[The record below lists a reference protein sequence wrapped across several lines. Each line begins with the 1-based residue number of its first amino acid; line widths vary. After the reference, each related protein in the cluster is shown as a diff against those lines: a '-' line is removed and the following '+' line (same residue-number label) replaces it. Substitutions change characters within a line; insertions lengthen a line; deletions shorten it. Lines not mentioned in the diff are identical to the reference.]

1 METKGYTINNIPMDT
16 LELLHDARARVE
28 RQTGCSLA
36 MQSYLRKVLQDAA
49 NAEKALQQAAS
60 EEYAQQ
66 QSEDARS

>member
-1 METKGYTINNIPMDT
+1 MHKEVLNTQLREIPVEVWDLMK
-16 LELLHDARARVE
+16 ARAKRNY
-28 RQTGCSLA
+28 RSLNS
-36 MQSYLRKVLQDAA
+36 QVLADLEATA